1 METPRGGC
9 AKCGLP
15 VIWLWGQNGAR
26 RLIRQP
32 LSALDLEQHDE
43 CFALVFVE
51 ANNISKCKVCKLELA
66 ERFSVPTFWWENYC
80 KSHNGYF
87 GSQDIMTDGNTN
99 AGLVTWARF
108 LIKFVE
114 PENKYTWTKL
124 NIMTYARAT
133 NNQIMLVF
141 DAEPKTQTTLLDS
154 LMPPKRNDEITDPFW
169 IYYRILNDVISIHDK
184 SIWVLRDRV
193 RDIEKSYPNTGSSDD
208 SMGKGDGERSKPNYR
223 VLHDLA
229 RHAIHVAETTS
240 VTVNVIKG
248 IHAAHREYL
257 SSQSAEELANLRAKS
272 IQKRVRDQ
280 LLLYDQLAVGLQSRA
295 EAVKD
300 RLHNEIQL
308 SFNTVTQEDAATTIQ
323 ISLIAQTDS
332 RVMRMIAYL
341 TLAFLPATFVS
352 AIFSTSFFNYN
363 PEHQKYSVSKMFW
376 VYWVFAALVTVGM
389 FYMFRRWGPSQKR
402 TALTR

>member
-1 METPRGGC
+1 MTH
-9 AKCGLP
+9 
-15 VIWLWGQNGAR
+15 AR
-26 RLIRQP
+26 
-32 LSALDLEQHDE
+32 
-43 CFALVFVE
+43 
-51 ANNISKCKVCKLELA
+51 
-66 ERFSVPTFWWENYC
+66 T
-80 KSHNGYF
+80 
-87 GSQDIMTDGNTN
+87 
-99 AGLVTWARF
+99 
-108 LIKFVE
+108 
-114 PENKYTWTKL
+114 
-124 NIMTYARAT
+124 T

-141 DAEPKTQTTLLDS
+141 DASPETQTMLLDS
-154 LMPPKRNDEITDPFW
+154 LMTSQRNDETRDPFW
-169 IYYRILNDVISIHDK
+169 IYYRILNGVIVLHDK
-184 SIWVLRDRV
+184 SIWDLRDQV
-193 RDIEKSYPNTGSSDD
+193 RDIERSYPNKSPSDE
-208 SMGKGDGERSKPNYR
+208 SIGKGIGERSKPNYR

-229 RHAIHVAETTS
+229 RHAIHIAETTS

-257 SSQSAEELANLRAKS
+257 SSQSTEGLANLRAKS
-272 IQKRVRDQ
+272 IQKRVQDQ
-280 LLLYDQLAVGLQSRA
+280 LLLYDQLAVGLQNRA

-352 AIFSTSFFNYN
+352 AIFSTSFFNFN

-389 FYMFRRWGPSQKR
+389 FYMFRRWGPSQSR
-402 TALTR
+402 TAVTR